1 MGIFGSKAYG
11 DKFDYSYQKPG
22 ENEKTGAFIKEV
34 CAQLDEMDFVERYAW
49 FPYNIN
55 SANDIDSN
63 DASGSTALFDY
74 DSYKVFFTT
83 CQFA

>member
-1 MGIFGSKAYG
+1 MGVFGSKAYG

-74 DSYKVFFTT
+74 DSGKLNR
-83 CQFA
+83 